1 MEFCQKCN
9 NMYYMKTNDENEL
22 MYYCK
27 FCGDENKELIHEKNL
42 KVYKYTNETRAKDV
56 QINEYTKYDVTL
68 PHTSNIKCPNMECKS
83 NKEDKLT
90 QDIITIRVDDTN
102 MKYLYLCSHCNYNW
116 TP

>member
-1 MEFCQKCN
+1 MNFCKKCD
-9 NMYYMKTNDENEL
+9 NMYYMKKKEGEL
-22 MYYCK
+22 IYYCK
-27 FCGDENKELIHEKNL
+27 NCDYEDLTIIQKNNL
-42 KVYKYTNETRAKDV
+42 KVFEFNKKKMEKFNY
-56 QINEYTKYDVTL
+56 INEYTKYDVTL